1 VILLYAITEAPAPE
15 VEEDGVRA
23 VEHDGLAAVIQ
34 EVEEA
39 PKATPEAVL
48 AHERVVESV
57 MRVRALLPARFGM
70 TLGTEDEL
78 RRVLTDRGPSLREA
92 LSVVRG
98 CVELSVRVHSEGDG
112 ADEAEGAVH
121 AALSGSARADA
132 SFPLADGGRSA
143 AYLVPAEDVRA
154 FAQRLVALQD
164 EHPALDIS
172 CTGPWPPYSFT
183 DGRA

>member
-1 VILLYAITEAPAPE
+1 VILLYAITESPAPE
-15 VEEDGVRA
+15 IEEDGVRA
-23 VEHDGLAAVIQ
+23 IEHDGLAAVIE
-34 EVEEA
+34 EVDDA
-39 PKATPEAVL
+39 PEATTEAML

-70 TLGTEDEL
+70 TLGSEDEL

-92 LSVVRG
+92 LGAVRG
-98 CVELSVRVHSEGDG
+98 CVELAVRVRSEGDG
-112 ADEAEGAVH
+112 ADDAEGAVH
-121 AALSGSARADA
+121 AALAGSARADT

-143 AYLVPAEDVRA
+143 AYLVPAEDVRG
-154 FAQRLVALQD
+154 FAERVVALQD

-183 DGRA
+183 EGRT